1 MAEKGT
7 GLPEI
12 SVLMPAYNAE
22 RYIEAAIRSLEEQT
36 VENWELIVVDD
47 CSTDGTAQLLRRLAA
62 EDPRIR
68 PIFSAENRGAAA
80 SRNLALEQCR
90 GSYVAL
96 LDADDLWRPRKLE
109 RQLALAEKTG
119 ADIVYCSY
127 ALIDEAGEKNGA
139 PFVVRETTDFEK
151 MLVCNTLSCSTVF
164 IKREA
169 MRPFDTRF
177 YHEDYAL
184 WLELLRGGG
193 HGRGAG
199 GLPHPAGLPVQQQV
213 EKCAAPLGDLS
224 GSAGAVSGEA
234 VGPDAAV
241 HPERVEKICGYEAI
255 AYGYRCN
262 GTQAQASAGAA
273 GNAEGI

>member
-96 LDADDLWRPRKLE
+96 LDADDHPARFFLRSHASREALE
-109 RQLALAEKTG
+109 QTLGK
-119 ADIVYCSY
+119 
-127 ALIDEAGEKNGA
+127 IDWLPEQAGVQGGITA
-139 PFVVRETTDFEK
+139 ETTRRA
-151 MLVCNTLSCSTVF
+151 L
-164 IKREA
+164 EA
-169 MRPFDTRF
+169 
-177 YHEDYAL
+177 
-184 WLELLRGGG
+184 
-193 HGRGAG
+193 
-199 GLPHPAGLPVQQQV
+199 
-213 EKCAAPLGDLS
+213 S
-224 GSAGAVSGEA
+224 
-234 VGPDAAV
+234 
-241 HPERVEKICGYEAI
+241 
-255 AYGYRCN
+255 
-262 GTQAQASAGAA
+262 GAA
-273 GNAEGI
+273 LDAVYPIFEV

>member
-1 MAEKGT
+1 MMAEKGT

-184 WLELLRGGG
+184 WLELLRDGCRAVGTAEVLADYRILPG
-193 HGRGAG
+193 SRSNNKWKSARHRWEIYRDLL
-199 GLPHPAGLPVQQQV
+199 GLSPV
-213 EKCAAPLGDLS
+213 KRSALMLRYTLS
-224 GSAGAVSGEA
+224 GLKKYA
-234 VGPDAAV
+234 DT
-241 HPERVEKICGYEAI
+241 RL
-255 AYGYRCN
+255 
-262 GTQAQASAGAA
+262 
-273 GNAEGI
+273 